1 MTPLLS
7 RRLMLA
13 GVFVGAVIVVAVG
26 NIGSNGGSKQGTCEN
41 NSAENSQTL
50 EFWNHVLAKDHANGP
65 AYLSRGRCW
74 YYLHDY
80 HRALPDLNEAIRL
93 DSKSAEAF
101 LYRAR
106 TTRMLGQIQQA
117 LADYSR
123 SIQIK
128 PSAEAYM
135 GRGGTLQ
142 DEFTT
147 EEEQAFA
154 DFNAALKLD
163 RKLLAAYKYRAGV
176 YEDRGQY
183 HLAEADL
190 KAWLDLAPDTPE
202 PYCHMGLL
210 RLYEGKDADGQ
221 QWFKTCF
228 EKDPSPQNQQYYD
241 HQVRNVYA
249 ARQSMTR
256 RSSGNTAAYDDYGA
270 RQKHALD
277 VLERSGNEAG
287 ARACRND
294 SSNC

>member
-1 MTPLLS
+1 MNQIII
-7 RRLMLA
+7 RRLTISLVA
-13 GVFVGAVIVVAVG
+13 ATAILLWLFSGNDGSSKEGV
-26 NIGSNGGSKQGTCEN
+26 CEN
-41 NSAENSQTL
+41 GSAANSEALVFLNQ
-50 EFWNHVLAKDHANGP
+50 VLAKDGADGS

-74 YYLHDY
+74 YYLRDY
-80 HRALPDLNEAIRL
+80 NRAPPDLNETIRL
-93 DSKSAEAF
+93 DAENAEAF
-101 LYRAR
+101 LFRAR
-106 TTRMLGQIQQA
+106 TLRMLGRIDQA

-123 SIQIK
+123 SIELK

-135 GRGGTLQ
+135 GRGGALQ
-142 DEFTT
+142 EEFTT
-147 EEEQAFA
+147 EGEQALA
-154 DFNAALKLD
+154 DLNAALRLD
-163 RKLLAAYKYRAGV
+163 RKLLAAYKYRAGA

-210 RLYEGKDADGQ
+210 RFYEGKDADGQ

-228 EKDPSPQNQQYYD
+228 EKDPSPQNRQYYD
-241 HQVRNVYA
+241 HKVRNVYA
-249 ARQSMTR
+249 ARQAMTR
-256 RSSGNTAAYDDYGA
+256 RSSGNASTYDDYGA